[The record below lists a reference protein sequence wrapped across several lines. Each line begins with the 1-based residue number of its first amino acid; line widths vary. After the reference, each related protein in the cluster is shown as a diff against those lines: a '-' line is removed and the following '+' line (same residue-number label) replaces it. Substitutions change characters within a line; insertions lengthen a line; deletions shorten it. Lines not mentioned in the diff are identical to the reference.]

1 MMMMIMMMA
10 NVVMN
15 YVSRWIGSII
25 MGIDILAHDCIQERE
40 GERGRERFAKKKIKV
55 IMLDAKEDLF
65 MLRFILLWVAHSSQ
79 GSTASSM
86 TGVTSL

>member
-40 GERGRERFAKKKIKV
+40 RER
-55 IMLDAKEDLF
+55 E
-65 MLRFILLWVAHSSQ
+65 R
-79 GSTASSM
+79 
-86 TGVTSL
+86 